1 MQELMAKAGG
11 GRGPGGPGGQGGS
24 GASGGFGGRGGNG
37 PGGGAGAGFMG
48 GGNPGAFMGGGGG
61 RGPGASG
68 FSDEE
73 RNNAKLPI
81 PPEQD
86 SQVQA
91 LLRPGLLADV
101 EIVVEKIPDVLHVP
115 AQAVFTRNGKPMVFV
130 QQKNGRFEPR
140 EVQLQ
145 KQSESLMVLASG
157 VQPGEVI
164 ALSDPT
170 AAKSDKKAAE
180 KKPGAAGA
188 MGGMPGGK

>member
-1 MQELMAKAGG
+1 
-11 GRGPGGPGGQGGS
+11 
-24 GASGGFGGRGGNG
+24 
-37 PGGGAGAGFMG
+37 MG
-48 GGNPGAFMGGGGG
+48 GGNPAAMMAGGGGGGG
-61 RGPGASG
+61 RGGSP
-68 FSDEE
+68 FTEEE

-115 AQAVFTRNGKPMVFV
+115 AQAIFTKNGKPMVYV
-130 QQKNGRFEPR
+130 QQKNGRFESR
-140 EVQLQ
+140 EVQLL

-157 VQPGEVI
+157 VQPGEVL

-170 AAKSDKKAAE
+170 SDKTDKKKSGE
-180 KKPGAAGA
+180 KKSTSSSP
-188 MGGMPGGK
+188 MGGTPGGK